1 MNIEEHIRMWQQ
13 SAFRMLDIRHV
24 ASGGHEQ
31 PKIFRMPANAFIAIL
46 QGEARL
52 RMDEQ
57 EHRVGPFHI
66 IHACKGMSIS
76 LAPLEAALEYQ
87 LMLYK
92 PVYTL
97 ADPKGIQRLLE
108 RRNPLQQPYI
118 TVVDHPVLIHQW
130 LEQIR
135 EAWADGSPLH
145 KIRVQALFLQLVHEL
160 LGQLHVQGKN
170 DEPGIDL
177 TSQAL
182 RYIHERYAEPI
193 TIESMAADL
202 HCSTRHLSRVFRQ
215 SGIGLTPS
223 DYLMHVRMNEA
234 GKLLRRTKLNL
245 QDIAA
250 GVGYSDSYSFSRMF
264 KKYSGFSPLAYR
276 NQHSILATCP
286 KMPSSGSEYPIVDE
300 QPHDYIDNNNQYHL
314 GGKSNMNHYMVTRY
328 KVMMLL
334 VSTFLLLS
342 ACSAPTNSV
351 NNAAPSPVVKEAA
364 GPEDTLATSEA
375 RTITHDLGETRIEG
389 IPQRIITLEQGF
401 TQVLASLEI
410 KPVGVAD
417 DNKPERFPQDTL
429 AYIEGYTSV
438 GTRSEPNLEIIRTL
452 KPDLIIADTG
462 RHAEVYGQLSE
473 IAPTIAYKNDG
484 GNYEQA
490 ILATQAIGDALD
502 KSEEAAALL
511 ASHKEKV
518 EALAQAINLDQSVL
532 IVAPQED
539 DGNTFQVRTDSSF
552 HGSFL
557 KSVGLNYAL
566 SNEKEHNE
574 LMTIEQLLTMDP
586 DVLLILINEDDES
599 ILPAQASNPLWNQL
613 RAVQNGRA
621 HEVELATWSRQRS
634 IPALDKVIAEAPDH
648 F

>member
-24 ASGGHEQ
+24 ASGSHEQ
-31 PKIFRMPANAFIAIL
+31 PKVYRMPANAFIAIL
-46 QGEARL
+46 QGEARV
-52 RMDEQ
+52 RIDEQ

-66 IHACKGMSIS
+66 IHACKGMSVSI
-76 LAPLEAALEYQ
+76 APLEATLEYQ
-87 LMLYK
+87 FLLYK

-97 ADPKGIQRLLE
+97 ADPKGIKRLLE
-108 RRNPLQQPYI
+108 RRNPLQQHYI
-118 TVVDHPVLIHQW
+118 AVTEHPVLIHQW

-135 EAWADGSPLH
+135 EAWADGSPLQ
-145 KIRVQALFLQLVHEL
+145 KIRVQALFLHLVHEL
-160 LGQLHVQGKN
+160 LGQLHVQGMS
-170 DEPGIDL
+170 EPATDL
-177 TSQAL
+177 ASQAL
-182 RYIHERYAEPI
+182 RYIHERYADPI

-202 HCSTRHLSRVFRQ
+202 HCSTRHLSRIFRQ

-234 GKLLRRTKLNL
+234 AKLLRNTKLNL
-245 QDIAA
+245 QDIAV
-250 GVGYSDSYSFSRMF
+250 GVGYLDSYSFSRMF
-264 KKYSGFSPLAYR
+264 KKYSGLSPLAYR
-276 NQHSILATCP
+276 NQHYIHATSP
-286 KMPSSGSEYPIVDE
+286 KVPSSGSEYSIVAG
-300 QPHDYIDNNNQYHL
+300 QLHDYIDNNNQYQL
-314 GGKSNMNHYMVTRY
+314 GGKSNMNHYMLTRY

-342 ACSAPTNSV
+342 ACTAPTNSV
-351 NNAAPSPVVKEAA
+351 NNAAPSPAANEAA
-364 GPEDTLATSEA
+364 GPEDTQATSEA

-389 IPQRIITLEQGF
+389 IPQNIVTLEQGF
-401 TQVLASLEI
+401 TQVLASLEV

-438 GTRSEPNLEIIRTL
+438 GTRSEPNLEVIRTL

-462 RHAEVYGQLSE
+462 RHTEVYRQLSE

-511 ASHKEKV
+511 ASHMEKV

-557 KSVGLNYAL
+557 KNVGLNYAL
-566 SNEKEHNE
+566 SNDKEHNE
-574 LMTIEQLLTMDP
+574 LMTIEQLLAIDP

-599 ILPAQASNPLWNQL
+599 ILPAQANNPLWNQL
-613 RAVQNGRA
+613 RSVQNGRA